1 MSKDLIHKK
10 KTTPIGVTK
19 KLDLSSTNQ
28 KSLASALA
36 KVELPRLFYQ
46 LVIFVLD
53 ASESMTWEGLTGNTK
68 GEEMG
73 AQLPKIIERLKAS
86 KNKNCF
92 DLSMIAF
99 SSSTNHFLP
108 PTNIT
113 NIDLNEVDLN
123 PCNKVGNYKTFMANA
138 LLESESLINKYF
150 SEHKDHSQVLLI
162 LLTDGDL
169 NDYDKS
175 LEIAER
181 IKQNSRASISSCLFE
196 DKNWNQKLDN
206 DSLERIR
213 HNVRSLASQSPS
225 GERFFV
231 SKIDAEEI
239 RKFMLKSISTISKV
253 D

>member
-1 MSKDLIHKK
+1 MSKDLIPQKN
-10 KTTPIGVTK
+10 TSLAGVSK
-19 KLDLSSTNQ
+19 KLDLSSINQ
-28 KSLASALA
+28 KSLSGALA

-53 ASESMTWEGLTGNTK
+53 ASESMTWEGLTGRTK
-68 GEEMG
+68 GEEIG
-73 AQLPKIIERLKAS
+73 SQLPQIVERLKSS

-108 PTNIT
+108 VTNIT
-113 NIDLNEVDLN
+113 NIDLNSADLN
-123 PCNKVGNYKTFMANA
+123 PCTKVGNYQTFMEDA
-138 LLESESLINKYF
+138 LLKSEKMINQYF
-150 SEHKDHSQVLLI
+150 SEHKDHSQALLI
-162 LLTDGDL
+162 ILTDGDL
-169 NDYDKS
+169 NDYEKC

-196 DKNWNQKLDN
+196 DKNWNEKLDN
-206 DSLERIR
+206 NSLERIR
-213 HNVRSLASQSPS
+213 HNVHSLASQSPS

-239 RKFMLKSISTISKV
+239 RKHMLKSISTISKV